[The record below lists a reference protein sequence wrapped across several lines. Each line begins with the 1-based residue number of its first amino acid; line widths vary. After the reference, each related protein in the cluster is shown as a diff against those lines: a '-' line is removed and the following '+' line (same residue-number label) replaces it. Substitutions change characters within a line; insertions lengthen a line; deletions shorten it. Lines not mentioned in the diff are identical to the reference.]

1 MNKMKFTEVTAG
13 DLASRGEHP
22 PPEGRLLWG
31 KLQIPYAPP
40 ELRFGMTKGELS
52 FSGRVATRLDGV
64 ESGYSVNTADST
76 PLLRSSGRDDK
87 ERVVTY
93 LGSCD
98 WDVWI
103 PGRRVV

>member
-1 MNKMKFTEVTAG
+1 VGKTA
-13 DLASRGEHP
+13 D
-22 PPEGRLLWG
+22 
-31 KLQIPYAPP
+31 PYAPP